1 MLFRMSSFQRPYVF
15 HFAINFTLGK
25 LNDVMDLFS
34 TLTAHYH
41 LHFITKL
48 QIKYCLCWETIP
60 TQPCYMTY
68 SVFFL
73 YSFDFFLIRNK
84 KNQIYVLLPYF
95 IFWGVA
101 SREDNCVNFEPFVF
115 PNHKIQW
122 EVRGWTYQD
131 DWHAQSGAQCEL
143 DAPLTL
149 VFLFGTS
156 PMQKQP

>member
-73 YSFDFFLIRNK
+73 YSFDFFFSLEIKKIKFMFYCHISSFGGLHPEKTTVLILSLLFS
-84 KNQIYVLLPYF
+84 QIIKYNER
-95 IFWGVA
+95 W
-101 SREDNCVNFEPFVF
+101 EDEPIKMIGMRSLGHSVN
-115 PNHKIQW
+115 
-122 EVRGWTYQD
+122 
-131 DWHAQSGAQCEL
+131 L
-143 DAPLTL
+143 M
-149 VFLFGTS
+149 FLS
-156 PMQKQP
+156 P